1 MKNLTV
7 DELNEKARNEL
18 KNCNQGQLQLS
29 RKFHK
34 WNFELDKKI
43 YKLKKDMKRNQS
55 DIKDVVVFSGTIIVV
70 LYGFYACLVNDIHL
84 GQMIFRFFG
93 FK

>member
-7 DELNEKARNEL
+7 DKLNEKARNEL
-18 KNCNQGQLQLS
+18 KKESQGLTK
-29 RKFHK
+29 KFHK

-43 YKLKKDMKRNQS
+43 YKLKNYMKKKN
-55 DIKDVVVFSGTIIVV
+55 DIINNIVIFSSLIIVV

-84 GQMIFRFFG
+84 GQIIFCFFG